1 MDGTEGM
8 LAGAMRAGLAGMLL
22 LGAAACAPAIPES
35 GPGPGFGGVG
45 APLAAPSAAA
55 PLPQQAP
62 QGFDPA
68 AAAAAID
75 RAEGLTTTPGA
86 PMVIPGSAVP
96 LDTTAP
102 LPLPALTPA
111 PLDGGLDP
119 SRPRGN
125 APSNIQVEQGEM
137 IGSARISD
145 EQDFDAVASR
155 ETIASD
161 AERLERNRAN
171 YQVIAPTALPERPSD
186 TGPNIVQYALTTAN
200 GVGEQAYAR
209 SAVRLTSPE
218 AACARYAS
226 ADLAQEAFLAN
237 GGPARD
243 PRGLDPD
250 GDGFACDWDPG
261 PFRAALN

>member
-1 MDGTEGM
+1 MDGIKRM
-8 LAGAMRAGLAGMLL
+8 SAGGMRAGLAGVWL

-35 GPGPGFGGVG
+35 GPGPGFSGFG
-45 APLAAPSAAA
+45 AAPAAPRATA
-55 PLPQQAP
+55 PLPP
-62 QGFDPA
+62 EPPRGFDPA

-96 LDTTAP
+96 LDPNA
-102 LPLPALTPA
+102 PLPALTPA
-111 PLDGGLDP
+111 PLDGPLDP
-119 SRPRGN
+119 NRPRGD
-125 APSNIQVEQGEM
+125 APSNIQIERGEM
-137 IGSARISD
+137 IGSAGISD
-145 EQDFDAVASR
+145 EQDFNAVASR

-161 AERLERNRAN
+161 AERLQRNRAN
-171 YQVIAPTALPERPSD
+171 YQVIPPTALPERPSD
-186 TGPNIVQYALTTAN
+186 TGPNIVQYALTTGN
-200 GVGEQAYAR
+200 GVGEPAYSR
-209 SAVRLTSPE
+209 SAVRLTSPD